1 VGEGEGGGEET
12 AVTKCGLNPPNTVSA
27 MGAIHLIKNDPGLP
41 SIKPIQPG
49 SEIYRSGYWT
59 IAEDTAAKLID
70 GKIYFHEKQVAS
82 SFFGGIIKEAKL
94 VREGQ
99 YDGVV
104 FTFKRDP
111 ACIGVKTSQ
120 DGWSQEMKIILEQE

>member
-1 VGEGEGGGEET
+1 VG
-12 AVTKCGLNPPNTVSA
+12 
-27 MGAIHLIKNDPGLP
+27 
-41 SIKPIQPG
+41 
-49 SEIYRSGYWT
+49 
-59 IAEDTAAKLID
+59 
-70 GKIYFHEKQVAS
+70 S
-82 SFFGGIIKEAKL
+82 SKRQNL